1 MPAPASPIVHQVQA
15 DDVALCVFEWG
26 RERRDRDATIVLVHA
41 TGFHA
46 RCWDRVVAHLGDR
59 HVLAVDQRGHGRSLF
74 TGTPRWADFGR
85 DLATVTRALGVR
97 DAVGVGHSMGGH
109 ATTQAAALAPQA
121 FRRLVLVDPV
131 IAAPELYGTDAW
143 SSGTGDAS
151 HPTAKRRDRWA
162 SADEMFAR
170 FRTRAPFDT
179 WDADVLRDYCT
190 YGLRPAPDSDGFV
203 LACAPS
209 FEAGLYM
216 AALANPG
223 VHASVHAVDVP
234 VLVVRARSPRDPRDL
249 RDFRYSPTWPGL
261 AAAFHRGRDVHL
273 PERTHFM
280 PMEDPAFVAGLIQA
294 G

>member
-1 MPAPASPIVHQVQA
+1 MLAPESPIAHQVDA
-15 DDVALCVFEWG
+15 DGVSLCVFEWG
-26 RERRDRDATIVLVHA
+26 RARRGRDATIVLVHA

-59 HVLAVDQRGHGRSLF
+59 HVLAIDQRGHGRSPF
-74 TGTPRWADFGR
+74 AGTPRWADFGR
-85 DLATVTRALGVR
+85 DLATVTRALAVR

-109 ATTQAAALAPQA
+109 ATTEAAAQAPEA

-143 SSGTGDAS
+143 ATGTD

-162 SADEMFAR
+162 SAEEMFAR
-170 FRTRAPFDT
+170 FRSRAPFDT
-179 WDADVLRDYCT
+179 WDPDVLHDYCT
-190 YGLRPAPDSDGFV
+190 WGLRPAPDGDGFV
-203 LACAPS
+203 LACAPA

-216 AALANPG
+216 AALLNPG
-223 VHASVHAVDVP
+223 VHASVRAVDVP
-234 VLVVRARSPRDPRDL
+234 VLVVRAKSPRDPGDL

-261 AAAFHRGRDVHL
+261 AAAFARGTDLHL

-280 PMEDPAFVAGLIQA
+280 PMEDPAFVARLIR
-294 G
+294 GG